1 MQPIT
6 QANIIARA
14 RMLYAKKDL
23 DAARHQCNALNQ
35 KHLRAP
41 SKLLMDKWAIA
52 TFQVA
57 INSIKYFY
65 SQEILDEVSY
75 HMAYR
80 HISSIINSISGDST
94 RIKVWDNDI
103 KYNLSE
109 FKLQTRNQLIKDLG
123 EATWSI
129 IYIKDSKNP
138 NSELINMM
146 HKYYSIQRQYTNSN

>member
-1 MQPIT
+1 
-6 QANIIARA
+6 
-14 RMLYAKKDL
+14 MLYAKKDL
-23 DAARHQCNALNQ
+23 EVARHQCNDLNQ

-65 SQEILDEVSY
+65 AQEILDEVSY
-75 HMAYR
+75 HMAYLR
-80 HISSIINSISGDST
+80 ISSIINSISGDST

-138 NSELINMM
+138 NSELISMM
-146 HKYYSIQRQYTNSN
+146 RKYYSIQRQYTNSN